1 MLFKRHE
8 AETALRLLRYNVTS
22 TPCLQGNCLETYQE
36 NIHNGVEGYNL
47 SEITK
52 FIFIA
57 LHLMKLPKF
66 PKSVI
71 RRRRLRIVASVS

>member
-8 AETALRLLRYNVTS
+8 AETVLRLLRYNVTS
-22 TPCLQGNCLETYQE
+22 TPCLRGNCLETYQE

-66 PKSVI
+66 SISIIPQN
-71 RRRRLRIVASVS
+71 ASR